1 MATRDHPTPESL
13 RPVSNK
19 MQDRMNVLREVIQS
33 KKALVHRAANE
44 MKTRID
50 NRTMDV
56 IKQLDAVW
64 ERANTLVTQKRDEME
79 NTITELTRH
88 RADMETLFK
97 RHNQHPSYLAQIDDS
112 ICSMRHELDVN
123 IPFVSLSWRL
133 SEPRDCIDGMCVCET
148 KDVTLR
154 NDLPLSLKWSC
165 GEGGKEENQIYG
177 PWGVAIDVMNDRV
190 YVACRY
196 SNRVQIFSMNGGW
209 IKCLKNEQMIK
220 PEYLLCLNDSLFIQC
235 YSSILLINISTLQLM
250 SHREYEYSLSGICT
264 DNNLIY
270 VSQYD
275 EMKLSVLSL
284 ELEDNNEITLN
295 MKHKQDN
302 THIQDLS
309 YVRDEF
315 YVSFLNSEYSLQTF
329 SQNGELTRC
338 ILHRDTIQYVYYF
351 CVDQQ
356 LNIIVS
362 DRVTSNVKI
371 FTNDGK
377 IVTQFGKEGTAKG
390 QFQYLHGLAIDDR
403 YSVITVDGKGE
414 NSVQSFSPL

>member
-1 MATRDHPTPESL
+1 
-13 RPVSNK
+13 
-19 MQDRMNVLREVIQS
+19 
-33 KKALVHRAANE
+33 
-44 MKTRID
+44 
-50 NRTMDV
+50 
-56 IKQLDAVW
+56 
-64 ERANTLVTQKRDEME
+64 
-79 NTITELTRH
+79 
-88 RADMETLFK
+88 
-97 RHNQHPSYLAQIDDS
+97 
-112 ICSMRHELDVN
+112 
-123 IPFVSLSWRL
+123 
-133 SEPRDCIDGMCVCET
+133 
-148 KDVTLR
+148 
-154 NDLPLSLKWSC
+154 
-165 GEGGKEENQIYG
+165 
-177 PWGVAIDVMNDRV
+177 
-190 YVACRY
+190 
-196 SNRVQIFSMNGGW
+196 MNGGW
-209 IKCLKNEQMIK
+209 IKCLKNEQMIYPK
-220 PEYLLCLNDSLFIQC
+220 YLLCLNDSLFIQC

-270 VSQYD
+270 VSQFFKL
-275 EMKLSVLSL
+275 KLSVLSL

-338 ILHRDTIQYVYYF
+338 ILHRDTIQHVYYF

-362 DRVTSNVKI
+362 DTASSNVKI
-371 FTNDGK
+371 FTNNDDGK

-390 QFQYLHGLAIDDR
+390 QFQYLRRLAIDDR
-403 YSVITVDGKGE
+403 YSVITVDEKNE

>member
-1 MATRDHPTPESL
+1 MRDPPIPESL

-50 NRTMDV
+50 NRTMDI

-64 ERANTLVTQKRDEME
+64 ERANTRVTQKRDEME
-79 NTITELTRH
+79 KTIAELNKH
-88 RADMETLFK
+88 RAHMETLFSK
-97 RHNQHPSYLAQIDDS
+97 HNQHPSSLAQIDDS
-112 ICSMRHELDVN
+112 ISSMRQELDVD

-133 SEPRDCIDGMCVCET
+133 SELRDCIDGMCVCET

-165 GEGGKEENQIYG
+165 GERGEEENQIYH
-177 PWGVAIDVMNDRV
+177 PRGVAIDEMNDRV
-190 YVACRY
+190 YVACY
-196 SNRVQIFSMNGGW
+196 NPSKVQIFSMNGGW
-209 IKCLKNEQMIK
+209 IKCLKNEQMIH

-235 YSSILLINISTLQLM
+235 DKSILLINISTLQLM
-250 SHREYEYSLSGICT
+250 SHREYEYSISGICS

-270 VSQYD
+270 VSQYSQ
-275 EMKLSVLSL
+275 MKLSVLSL

-295 MKHKQDN
+295 TKHKQDN
-302 THIQDLS
+302 TRIRDLS

-315 YVSFLNSEYSLQTF
+315 YVSFSDSEYSLRSF

-338 ILHRDTIQYVYYF
+338 ILHRDTVQHVYHF

-362 DRVTSNVKI
+362 DRESSNVKI

-377 IVTQFGKEGTAKG
+377 LVTQFGKEGTAKG
-390 QFQYLHGLAIDDR
+390 QFRYLRGLAIDDR
-403 YSVITVDGKGE
+403 YSIITVDYKGG

>member
-1 MATRDHPTPESL
+1 MATRDPPIPESL

-50 NRTMDV
+50 NRTMDI

-64 ERANTLVTQKRDEME
+64 ERANTRVTQKRDEME
-79 NTITELTRH
+79 KTIAEVNRLRSGI
-88 RADMETLFK
+88 ETQFSK
-97 RHNQHPSYLAQIDDS
+97 HNQHPSLAQIDDS
-112 ICSMRHELDVN
+112 ISSMRQELDVD

-133 SEPRDCIDGMCVCET
+133 SELRDCIDGMCVCET

-165 GEGGKEENQIYG
+165 GERGEEENQIYA
-177 PWGVAIDVMNDRV
+177 PQGVAIDEMNDRV
-190 YVACRY
+190 YVACQIP
-196 SNRVQIFSMNGGW
+196 SRVQIFSMNGGW
-209 IKCLKNEQMIK
+209 IKCLKNEQMIQ

-235 YSSILLINISTLQLM
+235 NKSILLINISTLQLM
-250 SHREYEYSLSGICT
+250 SHREYEYSISGICT

-270 VSQYD
+270 VSQYSQ
-275 EMKLSVLSL
+275 MKLSVLSL

-295 MKHKQDN
+295 TKHKQDN
-302 THIQDLS
+302 TRIWDLS

-315 YVSFLNSEYSLQTF
+315 YVSFSDSEYSLQSF

-338 ILHRDTIQYVYYF
+338 ILHRDTVQDVYHF

-362 DRVTSNVKI
+362 DKASSNVKI

-377 IVTQFGKEGTAKG
+377 LVTQFGKRGTGKG

-403 YSVITVDGKGE
+403 YSIITVDCKNE
-414 NSVQSFSPL
+414 NIVQLFSPL